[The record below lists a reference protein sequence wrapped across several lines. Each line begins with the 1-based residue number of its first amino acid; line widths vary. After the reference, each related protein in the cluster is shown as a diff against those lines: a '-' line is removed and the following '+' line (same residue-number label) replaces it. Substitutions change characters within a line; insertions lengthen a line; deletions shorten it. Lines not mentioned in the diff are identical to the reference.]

1 MHAGD
6 DLVLDPAPESGQ
18 DEEPMVGIFFT
29 STPEDGDAA
38 IDYYLDEV

>member
-6 DLVLDPAPESGQ
+6 DLVLKPAQEPGQ
-18 DEEPMVGIFFT
+18 DEEQMVGIFFT

-38 IDYYLDEV
+38 IDYHLDEM